1 MKFKKVMGIIALLSI
16 VIVSGCGQELK
27 SVNIKQEADTNNLED
42 NQETKGST
50 KDKIGSTTILY
61 KKEFSTEK
69 PELSNFK
76 KGISFDLSDYAKDF
90 FMQDIAD
97 KIVNNMEA
105 IVQHNEKKFKENM
118 LDDGSIEFNMD
129 WFGYKYED
137 GVKFEFKDVNEIT
150 YDEDVKR
157 IQIIV
162 TFLRNIKDKEVEQ
175 GTMTYSLL
183 KDKVSG
189 QWLIATMDGN

>member
-1 MKFKKVMGIIALLSI
+1 MKLKKVMGIIVLLSI
-16 VIVSGCGQELK
+16 FFTSGCGHETN
-27 SVNIKQEADTNNLED
+27 SVNVKQEADINHVED
-42 NQETKGST
+42 NQGTTGS

-61 KKEFSTEK
+61 KKEFSTQK

-76 KGISFDLSDYAKDF
+76 EGISFDLSDYVKDF
-90 FMQDIAD
+90 FKQDIAD
-97 KIVNNMEA
+97 KIANNMEA

-118 LDDGSIEFNMD
+118 LDEGSTKFNMD
-129 WFGYKYED
+129 WFGYKYEN
-137 GVKFEFKDVNEIT
+137 GVEFEFKEVNEIT

-157 IQIIV
+157 IQVIV
-162 TFLRNIKDKEVEQ
+162 TFLRNIKDKDIEQ

-189 QWLIATMDGN
+189 QWLIATIDGN